1 MKTAILVYR
10 KGELYFRQ
18 FFRTR
23 KEAVEYKQWLS
34 QRHKDWAIKLRIFY
48 DK

>member
-23 KEAVEYKQWLS
+23 KEAVEYKQWVVRL
-34 QRHKDWAIKLRIFY
+34 KKCGNIGVKP
-48 DK
+48 